1 MECLLKF
8 IKCKKCDK
16 VLEKPVI
23 LPCGNFICEK
33 HQYEDREENNSIYCP
48 ICDVN
53 HEIPPNKGFI
63 RVLPLDQLIEK
74 NIECIDL
81 GNEHQWAFE
90 QIKRFSDLFEKFEK
104 FNSNLG
110 LVIHDK
116 ISELKAKVDLRREEL
131 KNQIDEEAL
140 ALIKQLDNYEV
151 ECKEKIVTIKAD
163 TILKLNLWKEDLNL
177 WREKMNNFKK
187 DTKMWEN
194 INKEATDKYEQM
206 NLSFSEVRKS
216 VFLNQLYGYENLQV
230 SIGRD
235 LK

>member
-33 HQYEDREENNSIYCP
+33 HQNEDREENNSIYCP

-81 GNEHQWAFE
+81 GNEHHSANE

-104 FNSNLG
+104 FNSNLEYA
-110 LVIHDK
+110 IHNK

-131 KNQIDEEAL
+131 KNQVDEEAL
-140 ALIKQLDNYEV
+140 ALIKKLDDYEA
-151 ECKEKIVTIKAD
+151 ECKKKIVTIKAD
-163 TILKLNLWKEDLNL
+163 NNQKLNVWKKDLNL
-177 WREKMNNFKK
+177 WREKMDNFKK
-187 DTKMWEN
+187 DIKMWEK
-194 INKEATDKYEQM
+194 INKEANDKYEQM
-206 NLSFSEVRKS
+206 NLAFIDVRKS
-216 VFLNQLYGYENLQV
+216 IFLNQLNEYENLHA